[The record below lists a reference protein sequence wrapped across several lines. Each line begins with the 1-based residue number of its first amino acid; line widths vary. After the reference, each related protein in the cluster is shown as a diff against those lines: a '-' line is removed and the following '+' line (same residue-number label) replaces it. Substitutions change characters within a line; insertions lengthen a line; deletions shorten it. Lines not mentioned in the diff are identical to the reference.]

1 MARPAT
7 FTYVLRDYAAICA
20 YQTTGAAG
28 NLTINGTYADMNAA
42 AVGVGRATISG
53 SFQRAVTLNCSSDVS
68 TVTFTVY
75 GIDTYGRTVSEALSG
90 PNASVVT
97 TTQQF
102 WSVTRVAADAAVAS
116 NTRVGIGDN
125 GSSRPWKVNVNI
137 APVNIEADL
146 AVTATATTFV
156 QSSSTDI
163 EKLVC
168 AGNNPSAV
176 TWFNNSTLSGVTA
189 STQGNFTT
197 PVSWVRATVS
207 GANGTGVVQMILT
220 QAGIRN

>member
-1 MARPAT
+1 MARPAQ

-20 YQTTGAAG
+20 FQTTGAAG
-28 NLTINGTYADMNAA
+28 NLLINGTYADMNAA

-53 SFQRAVTLNCSSDVS
+53 NFQRAVTLNCSSDVS

-75 GIDTYGRTVSEALSG
+75 GVDTYGRTVSEALSG
-90 PNASVVT
+90 PNASVIT

-102 WSVTRVAADAAVAS
+102 WSVTRVAADGAVAS
-116 NTRVGIGDN
+116 ATRVGIGDN
-125 GSSRPWKVNVNI
+125 GASRPYRTNVNI
-137 APVNIEADL
+137 DPVNIEADL
-146 AVTATATTFV
+146 VVTAGATAFV
-156 QSSSTDI
+156 QSSTSDI
-163 EKLVC
+163 E
-168 AGNNPSAV
+168 GIIGTGGNPSAV

-197 PVSWVRATVS
+197 PVAWLRTTVS
-207 GANGTGVVQMILT
+207 GANGTGVVQATIT